1 MVYHGL
7 SSCLPRPKK
16 KTYALS
22 ANPAFSHTTRKMDK
36 IDMIGYINSIV
47 FPQIEQPN
55 DR

>member
-1 MVYHGL
+1 MAYHHAY
-7 SSCLPRPKK
+7 PAPKK